1 MICIRAGPDQRPY
14 GSMQRKG
21 WPVGPALRAKRGDLM
36 PPTPDPAPV
45 PAPPAS
51 GLRFPSAFTILFALI
66 ILVAALTWII
76 PAGQYARVAS
86 EALGKDVPVAGTYAL
101 TEANPQGVF
110 DVILA
115 PIAGFYDPESYA
127 ANAIDVSLFVL
138 IIGGFIGVV
147 TATGAIDAGIARAVV
162 RLKGRE
168 NWMIPFLMALFALG
182 GTTYGMAEE
191 TLAFYIILIP
201 VMIAAG
207 YDAVVA
213 VAVVLLGAGVGV
225 LGSTINAFSTVIAS
239 DAAGVTFA
247 DGLVLRL
254 IILGLC
260 WLVTVAFVM
269 RYAARVKADPSKSLV
284 YDKKAANEA
293 HFLGGKAATET
304 AFTGLHQIVLTLF
317 ALSFA
322 VMIWGVSSQGWWM
335 AQMSGLFLIAA
346 ILIGLIARLGEAR
359 LVEAFLNGA
368 RDLLGVA
375 LIIGLARG
383 IVVVMDAGHITDT
396 ILHAAE
402 ISVAGLPKIAFINV
416 IYWIEVGMSFLVPS
430 TSGLAVLSMPILAP
444 VADFAGVKRELVVT
458 AFATGSGIVNLI
470 TPTSAVV
477 MGGLAI
483 GRVPYER
490 WLRFIWPLL
499 AGLTVIIMAALSLA
513 VVLAEEIAWL
523 SPTAFIPKRV
533 RCAALWSIV
542 RAVRW
547 RGSHRKTARNCCS
560 TM

>member
-1 MICIRAGPDQRPY
+1 
-14 GSMQRKG
+14 
-21 WPVGPALRAKRGDLM
+21 M
-36 PPTPDPAPV
+36 PPIEKP
-45 PAPPAS
+45 
-51 GLRFPSAFTILFALI
+51 GFHFPSAFTILFGLI
-66 ILVAALTWII
+66 ILVAVLTWII
-76 PAGQYARVAS
+76 PAGQYARIPS
-86 EALGKDVPVAGTYAL
+86 ETLGKDVPVAGSYAP
-101 TEANPQGVF
+101 TDANPQGVF
-110 DVILA
+110 EVLLA
-115 PIAGFYDPESYA
+115 PISGFYDPASYA

-147 TATGAIDAGIARAVV
+147 TATGAIDAGIKRAMT
-162 RLKGRE
+162 RAKGRE
-168 NWMIPFLMALFALG
+168 VWMIPFLMALFALG

-191 TLAFYIILIP
+191 TLAFYLILTP

-207 YDAVVA
+207 YDALVA
-213 VAVVLLGAGVGV
+213 VAVILLGAGVGV

-247 DGLVLRL
+247 DGLPLRL
-254 IILGLC
+254 AILAVT

-284 YDKKAANEA
+284 FDRKATNEA
-293 HFLGGKAATET
+293 HFLKDT
-304 AFTGLHQIVLTLF
+304 ASDVDFTGLQKLVLSLF
-317 ALSFA
+317 ALTFA
-322 VMIWGVSSQGWWM
+322 VMIWGVSTGGWWM
-335 AQMSGLFLIAA
+335 AEMSALFLAAA
-346 ILIGLIARLGEAR
+346 IIIGIVGRLGETK
-359 LVEAFLNGA
+359 LVEAFVNGA

-402 ISVAGLPKIAFINV
+402 LSVAGLSKTAFILV
-416 IYWIEVGMSFLVPS
+416 IYWIEVGMSFFVPS

-458 AFATGSGIVNLI
+458 AFATASGMVNLI

-490 WLRFIWPLL
+490 WLRFVWPLL
-499 AGLTVIIMAALSLA
+499 VLLTLILMAALTLA
-513 VVLAEEIAWL
+513 VTVGAT
-523 SPTAFIPKRV
+523 P
-533 RCAALWSIV
+533 
-542 RAVRW
+542 
-547 RGSHRKTARNCCS
+547 
-560 TM
+560 

>member
-1 MICIRAGPDQRPY
+1 M
-14 GSMQRKG
+14 
-21 WPVGPALRAKRGDLM
+21 PA
-36 PPTPDPAPV
+36 TPDTVPPV
-45 PAPPAS
+45 QA
-51 GLRFPSAFTILFALI
+51 GFRFPSAFTILFALI

-76 PAGQYARVAS
+76 PAGLYARVPS
-86 EALGKDVPVAGTYAL
+86 EALGKDIPVAGSYAP
-101 TEANPQGVF
+101 TEASPQGVF

-115 PIAGFYDPESYA
+115 PIAGFYNPHSYA

-147 TATGAIDAGIARAVV
+147 TATGAIDAGIARAMV

-191 TLAFYIILIP
+191 TLAFYVLLIP
-201 VMIAAG
+201 VMITAG

-213 VAVVLLGAGVGV
+213 VAVILLGAGVGV

-247 DGLVLRL
+247 DGLWLRL
-254 IILGLC
+254 AILAVC
-260 WLVTVAFVM
+260 WVVTVAFVM
-269 RYAARVKADPSKSLV
+269 RYAAKVKADPSKSLV
-284 YDKKAANEA
+284 FDKKAENEA
-293 HFLGGKAATET
+293 HFLAGKDTVPT
-304 AFTGLHQIVLTLF
+304 TFTGLQQIVLILF
-317 ALSFA
+317 ALTFG
-322 VMIWGVSSQGWWM
+322 VMVWGVSAQGWWM

-346 ILIGLIARLGEAR
+346 ILVGIIARLGEAR
-359 LVEAFLNGA
+359 LVEAFLTGA

-383 IVVVMDAGHITDT
+383 IVVVMDAGQITDT
-396 ILHAAE
+396 ILHSAE
-402 ISVAGLPKIAFINV
+402 VSVAGLPKVAFINV

-430 TSGLAVLSMPILAP
+430 TSGLAVLTMPVLAP
-444 VADFAGVKRELVVT
+444 VADFVGVGRPLVVT
-458 AFATGSGIVNLI
+458 AFATASGIVNLI

-499 AGLTVIIMAALSLA
+499 LALTVINIAALSLA
-513 VVLAEEIAWL
+513 VLVA
-523 SPTAFIPKRV
+523 
-533 RCAALWSIV
+533 
-542 RAVRW
+542 
-547 RGSHRKTARNCCS
+547 
-560 TM
+560 

>member
-1 MICIRAGPDQRPY
+1 M
-14 GSMQRKG
+14 
-21 WPVGPALRAKRGDLM
+21 
-36 PPTPDPAPV
+36 TP
-45 PAPPAS
+45 S
-51 GLRFPSAFTILFALI
+51 KLRFPSAFTILFGLI
-66 ILVAALTWII
+66 ILVAVLTWII

-86 EALGKDVPVAGTYAL
+86 EALGKDVPVAGSYAL
-101 TEANPQGVF
+101 TDANPQGF
-110 DVILA
+110 FEVILA
-115 PIAGFYDPESYA
+115 PIAGFYDPVAYT

-147 TATGAIDAGIARAVV
+147 TATGAIDAGIARAMMG
-162 RLKGRE
+162 LKGRE
-168 NWMIPFLMALFALG
+168 NWMIPFLMALFAFG

-191 TLAFYIILIP
+191 TLAFYVLLIP

-213 VAVVLLGAGVGV
+213 VAVIMLGAGVGV

-247 DGLVLRL
+247 DGLTLRL

-260 WLVTVAFVM
+260 WLACVAFVM

-284 YDKKAANEA
+284 YDKKAENEA
-293 HFLGGKAATET
+293 HFLAVTKVVD
-304 AFTGLHQIVLTLF
+304 FTGLHKVVLILF
-317 ALSFA
+317 AATFGL
-322 VMIWGVSSQGWWM
+322 MIWGVSVGGWWM

-346 ILIGLIARLGEAR
+346 IVIGIIGRLGEAR
-359 LVEAFLNGA
+359 LVEAFVAGA

-383 IVVVMDAGHITDT
+383 IAVIMDAGHITDT
-396 ILHAAE
+396 ILHWAE
-402 ISVAGLPKIAFINV
+402 VGITGLPRTAFILV
-416 IYWIEVGMSFLVPS
+416 VYWIEVGLSFFVPS

-444 VADFAGVKRELVVT
+444 LADFAGVKRELVVT

-499 AGLTVIIMAALSLA
+499 VVLTLIIMAALSVQTL
-513 VVLAEEIAWL
+513 
-523 SPTAFIPKRV
+523 TG
-533 RCAALWSIV
+533 AAS
-542 RAVRW
+542 
-547 RGSHRKTARNCCS
+547 
-560 TM
+560 

>member
-1 MICIRAGPDQRPY
+1 M
-14 GSMQRKG
+14 
-21 WPVGPALRAKRGDLM
+21 PV
-36 PPTPDPAPV
+36 TPDPSLATLP
-45 PAPPAS
+45 S
-51 GLRFPSAFTILFALI
+51 FRFPSAFTILFALI

-76 PAGQYARVAS
+76 PAGLYERVPS
-86 EALGKDVPVAGTYAL
+86 EALGKEIPVSGSYAP
-101 TEANPQGVF
+101 TEANPQGVL

-115 PIAGFYDPESYA
+115 PIAGFYDPDSYA

-147 TATGAIDAGIARAVV
+147 TATGAIDAGISRAMV

-191 TLAFYIILIP
+191 TLAFYVLLIP
-201 VMIAAG
+201 VLIAAG

-213 VAVVLLGAGVGV
+213 VAVILLGAGIGV

-247 DGLVLRL
+247 DGMMLRL
-254 IILGLC
+254 IILGVC

-269 RYAARVKADPSKSLV
+269 RYAAKVKADPSKSLV

-293 HFLGGKAATET
+293 HFLGGKGNTELS
-304 AFTGLHQIVLTLF
+304 FTGLHQIVLILF
-317 ALSFA
+317 ALTFA
-322 VMIWGVSSQGWWM
+322 AMIWGVSSQSWWM

-346 ILIGLIARLGEAR
+346 IIIGIIARLGEAR
-359 LVEAFLNGA
+359 LVETFVNGA

-396 ILHAAE
+396 ILHSAE
-402 ISVAGLPKIAFINV
+402 TAVAGLPPVAFINV

-444 VADFAGVKRELVVT
+444 VADFAEVQRSLVVT

-499 AGLTVIIMAALSLA
+499 LALTVIIMAALSAA
-513 VVLAEEIAWL
+513 VLI
-523 SPTAFIPKRV
+523 
-533 RCAALWSIV
+533 
-542 RAVRW
+542 
-547 RGSHRKTARNCCS
+547 G
-560 TM
+560 

>member
-1 MICIRAGPDQRPY
+1 MSATE
-14 GSMQRKG
+14 K
-21 WPVGPALRAKRGDLM
+21 
-36 PPTPDPAPV
+36 
-45 PAPPAS
+45 S
-51 GLRFPSAFTILFALI
+51 GFRFPSAFTILFALI

-76 PAGQYARVAS
+76 PAGQYERVPS
-86 EALGKDVPVAGTYAL
+86 EALGKDIPVAGSYAS
-101 TEANPQGVF
+101 TEASPQGLF

-115 PIAGFYDPESYA
+115 PIAGFYNPDSYA

-147 TATGAIDAGIARAVV
+147 TATGAIDSGIARAMV

-168 NWMIPFLMALFALG
+168 NWMIPILMALFALG

-191 TLAFYIILIP
+191 TLAFYVLLIP

-213 VAVVLLGAGVGV
+213 VAVILLGAGVGV

-247 DGLVLRL
+247 DGLMLRL
-254 IILGLC
+254 IILGVC

-269 RYAARVKADPSKSLV
+269 RYAAKVKADPSKSLV
-284 YDKKAANEA
+284 YDKKAENEA
-293 HFLGGKAATET
+293 HFLAGKDT
-304 AFTGLHQIVLTLF
+304 APTSFTGLHQVVLILF
-317 ALSFA
+317 ALTFG

-346 ILIGLIARLGEAR
+346 ILIGIIARLGEAR
-359 LVEAFLNGA
+359 LVEAFLTGA

-383 IVVVMDAGHITDT
+383 IVVMMDAGQITDT
-396 ILHAAE
+396 ILHSAE
-402 ISVAGLPKIAFINV
+402 VSVAGLPKVAFINV
-416 IYWIEVGMSFLVPS
+416 IYWTEVGMSFLVPS
-430 TSGLAVLSMPILAP
+430 TSGLAVLTMPILAP
-444 VADFAGVKRELVVT
+444 VADFAGVERPLVVT
-458 AFATGSGIVNLI
+458 AFATASGIVNLI

-490 WLRFIWPLL
+490 WLRFVWPLL
-499 AGLTVIIMAALSLA
+499 LILTVIIMAALSVA
-513 VVLAEEIAWL
+513 VLVA
-523 SPTAFIPKRV
+523 
-533 RCAALWSIV
+533 
-542 RAVRW
+542 
-547 RGSHRKTARNCCS
+547 
-560 TM
+560 